1 MKNSI
6 AIINYGINNI
16 FSLVKAFDQ
25 IEVKVDV
32 VDDYKKLKYFSHY
45 VLPGVGS
52 FERGV
57 INLEKKGFIDEIRFL
72 VKKGSF
78 IMGICLGMQLLFE
91 CSEENENESCGLSL
105 VKGKCVK
112 FKYYN
117 KPIIRV
123 PHTGWNS
130 VNKIRSSKLLKNV
143 QKNSDFYFVHSYYVK
158 PKNPEFTVGVCQH
171 GIKFAAVIE
180 SDNIL
185 GLQFHP
191 EKCSKNGLDILRQFS
206 LLS

>member
-25 IEVKVDV
+25 IDVKVEV
-32 VDDYKKLKYFSHY
+32 VDNHKKLKHFSHY

-57 INLEKKGFIDEIRFL
+57 INLEKKNLMDEIRFL
-72 VKKGSF
+72 VNKGNF

-91 CSEENENESCGLSL
+91 CSEESENESYGLSL
-105 VKGKCVK
+105 IKGKCVK
-112 FKYYN
+112 FKHYN
-117 KPIIRV
+117 KSNIRV
-123 PHTGWNS
+123 PHIGWNS
-130 VNKIRSSKLLKNV
+130 VNKARPSKLLKNV
-143 QKNSDFYFVHSYYVK
+143 QRNSDFYFVHSYYVK
-158 PKNPEFTVGVCQH
+158 PKNPEFTVGVCRH
-171 GIKFAAVIE
+171 GIEFAAVIE